1 MFKVNALKLT
11 KGYLR
16 IRSTKK
22 LSKISLP
29 ATKGDEAAILLQER
43 VKTGHEFDLP
53 IQNEAIGAQFL
64 V

>member
-1 MFKVNALKLT
+1 MK

-16 IRSTKK
+16 IKSTKQ

-29 ATKGDEAAILLQER
+29 ATAGDKAAILVQER
-43 VKTGHEFDLP
+43 VKTGHEFGVS